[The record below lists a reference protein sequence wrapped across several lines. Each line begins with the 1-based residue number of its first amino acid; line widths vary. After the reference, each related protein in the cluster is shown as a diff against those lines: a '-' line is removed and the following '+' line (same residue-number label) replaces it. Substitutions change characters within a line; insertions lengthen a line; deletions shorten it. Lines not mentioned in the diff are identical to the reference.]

1 LSAILEALRRAER
14 EAPPRGPQSMP
25 YNVDPRK
32 TFLLRIR
39 RAWFVRRALTLLFV
53 LFVLVSSG
61 WALSKFLPRIS
72 RGPEPVIKPAAETGD
87 ETRTTQIALEKSEQ
101 VHDHIPAEKEGS
113 AEPLSWSNSDEA
125 GYVTS
130 GGKTASKVPRDVKP
144 EKQRSQRPPTGV
156 QEISPVS
163 ADQAFKL
170 EALVWSTN
178 PESRFAVISGQIVK
192 LGQSI
197 RGASVTEIER
207 DYVDLKAGDQTWRL
221 RIKALP

>member
-1 LSAILEALRRAER
+1 
-14 EAPPRGPQSMP
+14 MP
-25 YNVDPRK
+25 YKVDPRK
-32 TFLLRIR
+32 TFCLRIR
-39 RAWFVRRALTLLFV
+39 RAWFIRRALTLLFV

-72 RGPEPVIKPAAETGD
+72 RGPAPEIKPSAETGD
-87 ETRTTQIALEKSEQ
+87 ETRATQIALEKSEQ
-101 VHDHIPAEKEGS
+101 MDDHVAAEKVES
-113 AEPLSWSNSDEA
+113 AERVRWSNTDEA
-125 GYVTS
+125 GYITS
-130 GGKTASKVPRDVKP
+130 RGKTARKGPRDIRP
-144 EKQRSQRPPTGV
+144 EKQRSQRLPTGV

-163 ADQAFKL
+163 ADLTFKL

-192 LGQSI
+192 VGQSI

-207 DYVDLKAGDQTWRL
+207 DYVALKSGDQTWQL